1 MDPYPDPAP
10 RAAADPPGTEASR
23 PDAEASPPGAEPSRP
38 LRPIQLPDPPQAAR
52 LERLVRGSA
61 WFLRVL
67 EAARACAAP
76 DCWVGAGAL
85 RDLVW
90 GELHGGFRPELVKDV
105 DVAFFDADDLRRE
118 RDQGVEDELTRLLPG
133 VRWDAKNQAAVH
145 LWYERRFG
153 AAVSPLR
160 STADGVATWP
170 ETATAVAVRLARDG
184 RLEILAPCG
193 LADLLDGVCR
203 RNPRR
208 VTVAEY
214 RRRIAAKRI
223 HERWPSSGS
232 STRTAGPCPERLRVR
247 PG

>member
-1 MDPYPDPAP
+1 MDP
-10 RAAADPPGTEASR
+10 RE
-23 PDAEASPPGAEPSRP
+23 
-38 LRPIQLPDPPQAAR
+38 AAR

-67 EAARACAAP
+67 EATRTCGAP

-90 GELHGGFRPELVKDV
+90 DELHGGFRPDLVKDV
-105 DVAFFDADDLRRE
+105 DAAFFDPHDLRPE
-118 RDQGVEDELTRLLPG
+118 RDQEVEGELTRLLPE

-153 AAVSPLR
+153 HAVRPLR

-170 ETATAVAVRLARDG
+170 ETATAVALRLTGDG

-208 VTVAEY
+208 VSVAEY

-223 HERWPSSGS
+223 QQRWP
-232 STRTAGPCPERLRVR
+232 RVR
-247 PG
+247 IVDPDGGATR

>member
-1 MDPYPDPAP
+1 MEPHNEPAP
-10 RAAADPPGTEASR
+10 RVPEAPPA
-23 PDAEASPPGAEPSRP
+23 AEPSRP
-38 LRPIQLPDPPQAAR
+38 RGPDPSRAAR
-52 LERLVRGSA
+52 LEGLVRGSA

-67 EAARACAAP
+67 EAARACGAP

-90 GELHGGFRPELVKDV
+90 DELHGGFRPELVKDV
-105 DVAFFDADDLRRE
+105 DVAFFDPDDLRRE
-118 RDQGVEDELTRLLPG
+118 RDQGVEDELTRLLPA

-153 AAVSPLR
+153 CAVSPLH

-170 ETATAVAVRLARDG
+170 ETATAVAVRLDRES

-214 RRRIAAKRI
+214 RRRIGAKRI
-223 HERWPSSGS
+223 HERWPRIRIIDPDGG
-232 STRTAGPCPERLRVR
+232 AMP
-247 PG
+247 